1 MSCYEPTKQGKSM
14 AGKISEFKGETDRQR
29 IIRWLKDD
37 VKTYKG
43 MVGEITEFNNVVTEE
58 LISRVQQRIN
68 ELEEQE
74 VKSL

>member
-1 MSCYEPTKQGKSM
+1 M

-29 IIRWLKDD
+29 IIRWLKHD
-37 VKTYKG
+37 VKTYRS
-43 MVGEITEFNNVVTEE
+43 MVGAVTEFNTVVTEE
-58 LISRVQQRIN
+58 MISRVQQRIN

>member
-1 MSCYEPTKQGKSM
+1 M

-37 VKTYKG
+37 VETYRS
-43 MVGEITEFNNVVTEE
+43 MLGEVTEFNTVVTEE
-58 LISRVQQRIN
+58 MISRVQQRIN

-74 VKSL
+74 INSL

>member
-1 MSCYEPTKQGKSM
+1 MSAYEPTKQGKSM

-37 VKTYKG
+37 VEPYRS
-43 MVGEITEFNNVVTEE
+43 MVGEVTEFNTVVTEE
-58 LISRVQQRIN
+58 MISRVQQRIN

-74 VKSL
+74 INSL

>member
-1 MSCYEPTKQGKSM
+1 M

-37 VKTYKG
+37 VETYRS
-43 MVGEITEFNNVVTEE
+43 MVGEVTEFNTVVTEE
-58 LISRVQQRIN
+58 MISRVQQRIN

>member
-1 MSCYEPTKQGKSM
+1 M

-37 VKTYKG
+37 VETYRS
-43 MVGEITEFNNVVTEE
+43 MVGEVTEFNTVVTEE
-58 LISRVQQRIN
+58 MISRVQQRIN

-74 VKSL
+74 INSL

>member
-1 MSCYEPTKQGKSM
+1 M

-37 VKTYKG
+37 VETYRS
-43 MVGEITEFNNVVTEE
+43 MVGEVTEFNTVVTEE
-58 LISRVQQRIN
+58 MISRVQQRIN

-74 VKSL
+74 INCL

>member
-1 MSCYEPTKQGKSM
+1 M

-37 VKTYKG
+37 VKTYRS
-43 MVGEITEFNNVVTEE
+43 MVGEVTEFNTVVTEE
-58 LISRVQQRIN
+58 MISRVQQRIN

>member
-1 MSCYEPTKQGKSM
+1 M

-37 VKTYKG
+37 VETYRS
-43 MVGEITEFNNVVTEE
+43 MVGEVTEFNTVVTEE
-58 LISRVQQRIN
+58 MISRVQQRIN
-68 ELEEQE
+68 ELEDQE